1 MLLNSRANSRYK
13 NEIWL
18 QYLFDYAAYIS
29 YIGQEMVKK
38 SAVLQ
43 KHKFPSP
50 SKRALIMM
58 LFV

>member
-18 QYLFDYAAYIS
+18 QYSFDYAAYIS

-43 KHKFPSP
+43 KHKFPVPLSEH
-50 SKRALIMM
+50 
-58 LFV
+58 

>member
-1 MLLNSRANSRYK
+1 MLLNSRENSRYK

-18 QYLFDYAAYIS
+18 QYSFDYAAHIS